1 MANIAVNIM
10 SQVVRLVRG
19 ILGTMMI
26 VGVFLN
32 LVNVIGRYVFLKP
45 IIWAEEIL
53 TYGLVWVVMLGA
65 TLVTWRANHLKMD
78 AIYDLMPQT
87 LKRVINVL
95 VNLSIIACG
104 VFVVSQSYIF
114 VSFLNRVG
122 QKSVAAEIPM
132 TLAHGAVLVGFIL
145 VILVV
150 LIKFRDLVMEEQSI
164 ITQVEAEIGAR
175 EDSPLPT
182 IQASGKDPAV
192 STTREGA

>member
-104 VFVVSQSYIF
+104 VFVVSQSLHIRQL
-114 VSFLNRVG
+114 SEPGGPEERRRGDSHDLRSWG
-122 QKSVAAEIPM
+122 GP
-132 TLAHGAVLVGFIL
+132 GGFHPGHPGG
-145 VILVV
+145 V
-150 LIKFRDLVMEEQSI
+150 D
-164 ITQVEAEIGAR
+164 QV
-175 EDSPLPT
+175 P
-182 IQASGKDPAV
+182 
-192 STTREGA
+192 